1 MIITVLVL
9 FGGVSTVGLSAMTP
23 QELAGSWATD
33 PVAGIAHAISMAIT
47 PQEMAATL
55 SSGTEV
61 VIVLTWIF
69 TGLRNL
75 LPVLVAVLAASI
87 LFVATNAGLMG
98 ISRLAFSLGR
108 YQLIPPVLGR
118 VHQRFKTPY
127 ISIIIFS
134 AVALVILVPG
144 FFAPRAFLELGALYA
159 FGSLLSFVLAHASI
173 MSLRI
178 KNPDLP
184 RPFRLRWNIKFRQR
198 ELPVTAIL
206 GLLGTAAVWLVVIF
220 TQPYSRWVGF
230 GWMIVGLVIYAIFR
244 WRRKAYSNKVAG
256 AQTGSAESQ

>member
-1 MIITVLVL
+1 
-9 FGGVSTVGLSAMTP
+9 
-23 QELAGSWATD
+23 
-33 PVAGIAHAISMAIT
+33 
-47 PQEMAATL
+47 
-55 SSGTEV
+55 
-61 VIVLTWIF
+61 
-69 TGLRNL
+69 
-75 LPVLVAVLAASI
+75 
-87 LFVATNAGLMG
+87 
-98 ISRLAFSLGR
+98 
-108 YQLIPPVLGR
+108 LGR

-134 AVALVILVPG
+134 AVALVILIPG

-159 FGSLLSFVLAHASI
+159 FGSLLSFALAHASI

-184 RPFRLRWNIKFRQR
+184 RPFRLRWNIRFRQG

-230 GWMIVGLVIYAIFR
+230 GWMAVGLIIYVIFR
-244 WRRKAYSNKVAG
+244 WRRKIHSDKLEAAKMGY
-256 AQTGSAESQ
+256 TESQR